1 MKISQWISF
10 ASLAL
15 AIYIL
20 WRIRQVLL
28 LVFTAIIFATVLNRA
43 VGRLQKSGIKRTVA
57 FFFIIFL
64 VLSTFTFFSIA
75 IVPPLLDQSQQL
87 IEKVPLG
94 IEQFNNWLFLWQK
107 KFSFSNPL
115 LENIRD
121 SLTKIVQIRQS
132 WKNQIVSNFFILFS
146 NTVNMV
152 LSILIVVVLTLML
165 LATPLPYRQGFVR
178 FFPKSTRSRVDDL
191 LTRCEQGI
199 TAWSIGLIFSMI
211 VISLLSGTGL
221 LILGVP
227 LILANALLAGLL
239 NFIPNVG
246 PFLSVVP
253 PMAIALLDAPWKAV
267 AVLILYALIQQVET
281 NILTPLVM
289 QKQVSLL
296 PAVTLV
302 SQFVFA
308 IFFGFVGLF
317 LALPLTIITQILI
330 EELLIKDI
338 LDQK

>member
-1 MKISQWISF
+1 MKISQWISL
-10 ASLAL
+10 ASIAL

-28 LVFTAIIFATVLNRA
+28 LLFTAIIFATVLNRA
-43 VGRLQKSGIKRTVA
+43 VRRLQKSGIKHTVA
-57 FFFIIFL
+57 LFISIFTL
-64 VLSTFTFFSIA
+64 LGIFAFFSIA
-75 IVPPLLDQSQQL
+75 IVPPLVDQSQQL

-94 IEQFNNWLFLWQK
+94 IEQFNNWLFLWQEK
-107 KFSFSNPL
+107 LSVSNPL
-115 LENIRD
+115 LGNIRD
-121 SLTKIVQIRQS
+121 SLTKLVQIPQPLR
-132 WKNQIVSNFFILFS
+132 NQIVSNFFVLFS
-146 NTVNMV
+146 NTVNII
-152 LSILIVVVLTLML
+152 LNILIVFVLTIML
-165 LATPLPYRQGFVR
+165 LATPLQYRQGFIR
-178 FFPKSTRSRVDDL
+178 LFPKSVRSRVDDI

-199 TAWSIGLIFSMI
+199 TAWSIGLIFSMS

-239 NFIPNVG
+239 NFIPNLG

-267 AVLILYALIQQVET
+267 AVLILYILIQQVET

-302 SQFVFA
+302 SQFIFA
-308 IFFGFVGLF
+308 IFFGFFGLF
-317 LALPLTIITQILI
+317 LALPLTIITQILL
-330 EELLIKDI
+330 EELLIKNI